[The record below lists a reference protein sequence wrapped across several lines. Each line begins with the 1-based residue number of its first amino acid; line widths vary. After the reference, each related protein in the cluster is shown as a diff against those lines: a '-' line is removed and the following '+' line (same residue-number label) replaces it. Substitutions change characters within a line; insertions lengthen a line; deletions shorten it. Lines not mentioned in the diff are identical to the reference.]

1 MKMFAA
7 SGSCSDEELEIVG
20 KVNGITFISEEF
32 TGTMD
37 SQLFWDK
44 LSEFARN
51 KGKFVKLMY

>member
-1 MKMFAA
+1 MEQFAA
-7 SGSCSDEELEIVG
+7 SGSCFNEELEIVG
-20 KVNGITFISEEF
+20 KLNGITFISEEF

-44 LSEFARN
+44 LREFARN